1 MVFPPKQTQFCITWI
16 GFSSPPT
23 CMVSITAV
31 LELCSLSS
39 VFFLIMPPRL
49 VFLILQLENWN
60 KQSVGSGPTILHEL
74 FCIGFKWVSL
84 KYNLKL
90 YCSLINMLL
99 CLEYNATLSILFL
112 IHFINISVLFT
123 LAIAAR
129 CWLYEHFAALW
140 ELHMQYARVRWG
152 EELQAHLGPTL
163 LSRRARLMWGAAEA
177 GQSLGSEPPSAR
189 PGCATRTADPWL
201 PLCWSFHRGRVTI

>member
-112 IHFINISVLFT
+112 IHFINISVLCLLWQLLPDVDCMNT
-123 LAIAAR
+123 LQLFESCTCSMPGSGEVR
-129 CWLYEHFAALW
+129 SCRLTWDQPSCPDEPGW
-140 ELHMQYARVRWG
+140 CGEQQKRVRAWDLSLPVPG
-152 EELQAHLGPTL
+152 LAVPLGLQI
-163 LSRRARLMWGAAEA
+163 
-177 GQSLGSEPPSAR
+177 
-189 PGCATRTADPWL
+189 PGCPFAEGFT
-201 PLCWSFHRGRVTI
+201 GEG